1 MPFPVRRATGKALLF
16 VPRHQKKEGKR
27 FVMEEQAEKQL
38 FETMPV
44 PRAVATLAIPTVISQ
59 VVTMIYNL
67 ADTFF
72 IDQIGNPYMVAA
84 VSLVSPWFNL
94 LTALGNLFGLG
105 GSSLIS
111 RLLGAK
117 HPEDIKHV
125 ASFSVWGGAAV
136 TLVFSLA
143 TYLARAPL
151 LHFLGASPDTY
162 GYAESYLLWVV
173 VLGGVPTMV
182 SLTLG
187 HLLRSE
193 GHARQASAGMMFGGV
208 LNVVLDPVFIFLFH
222 LDVAGAAMAT
232 ALSNAASV
240 AFFVIQYIRL
250 KEKTAVSL
258 NPRFFTFR
266 FIGPVFS
273 VGLAS
278 ALATALGNA
287 SNMVMVRLASG
298 YGDIPVAAY
307 GIVKRID
314 QFPLNVSMGLCQGF
328 MPLVGYNFAARNYQ
342 RMRRVTVFSWKT
354 ALVMSA
360 CFVACFAVFAPQ
372 ILHLFIPEEQT
383 STLGAS
389 FLRIACLAVS
399 LTSVNFLIS
408 YTLQAM
414 GKGVQSAVL
423 TFSRQGLLNIPL
435 LILMNAVFGL
445 YGMIWTQLV
454 VEILMLPVSLGMY
467 AHTWKGL
474 KQPGG
479 AG

>member
-1 MPFPVRRATGKALLF
+1 
-16 VPRHQKKEGKR
+16 
-27 FVMEEQAEKQL
+27 MEEQSEKYL
-38 FETMPV
+38 FEEMPV

-72 IDQIGNPYMVAA
+72 IGQIGDPLMVAA

-111 RLLGAK
+111 RLLGAQNQK
-117 HPEDIKHV
+117 DVKYV
-125 ASFSVWGGAAV
+125 AAFSVWGGAAATV
-136 TLVFSLA
+136 IFSLA
-143 TYLARAPL
+143 TYLFRGPL
-151 LHFLGASPDTY
+151 LAFLGASPDTY
-162 GYAESYLLWVV
+162 SYAENYLVWVV

-193 GHARQASAGMMFGGV
+193 GHARQASAGMMFGGI
-208 LNVVLDPVFIFLFH
+208 LNVVLDPVLIFGLH
-222 LDVAGAAMAT
+222 MEVAGAAIAT
-232 ALSNAASV
+232 AFSNAVSV
-240 AFFVIQYIRL
+240 VFFVACYLRL
-250 KEKTAVSL
+250 GEKTAVSL
-258 NPRFFTFR
+258 NPVYFTFR
-266 FIGPVFS
+266 FIRQIFS

-328 MPLVGYNFAARNYQ
+328 MPLVGYNFASQNYQ
-342 RMRRVTVFSWKT
+342 RMRKVSTFSWKV
-354 ALVMSA
+354 ALILSA
-360 CFVACFAVFAPQ
+360 CFIACFAIFAPQ
-372 ILHLFIPEEQT
+372 LLHLFIPEEET
-383 STLGAS
+383 STLGAA
-389 FLRIACLAVS
+389 FLRIACLAVP

-414 GKGVQSAVL
+414 GKGAQSAAL

-435 LILMNAVFGL
+435 LMVMNLVFGL

-454 VEILMLPVSLGMY
+454 VEVIMLPVSLGMY
-467 AHTWKGL
+467 LHTFRRLESGG
-474 KQPGG
+474 KQDP
-479 AG
+479 

>member
-1 MPFPVRRATGKALLF
+1 
-16 VPRHQKKEGKR
+16 
-27 FVMEEQAEKQL
+27 MEEQSEKYL
-38 FETMPV
+38 FEEMPV
-44 PRAVATLAIPTVISQ
+44 PRAVATLAIPTIISQ

-72 IDQIGNPYMVAA
+72 IGQIGDPAMVAA

-94 LTALGNLFGLG
+94 LTAIGNLFGLG

-111 RLLGAK
+111 RMLGVK
-117 HPEDIKHV
+117 NHGDIKHV
-125 ASFSVWGGAAV
+125 AVFSVWGGGAF
-136 TLVFSLA
+136 TLVFSVL
-143 TYLARAPL
+143 TYLARRPL
-151 LHFLGASPDTY
+151 LNFLGASPDTFR
-162 GYAESYLLWVV
+162 YAESYLFWVV

-182 SLTLG
+182 SLALG

-193 GHARQASAGMMFGGV
+193 GHARQASAGMMFGGI
-208 LNVVLDPVFIFLFH
+208 LNVVLDPILIFGFH
-222 LDVAGAAMAT
+222 MDVAGAAIAT
-232 ALSNAASV
+232 AFSNAASV
-240 AFFVIQYIRL
+240 VFFVVQYFRL
-250 KEKTAVSL
+250 GDRTDVSL
-258 NPRFFTFR
+258 HPKYFTFR
-266 FIGPVFS
+266 FVRQVFS

-328 MPLVGYNFAARNYQ
+328 MPLVGYNYAAKKYK
-342 RMRRVTVFSWKT
+342 RMRSVSFFSWK
-354 ALVMSA
+354 AAIVMSA
-360 CFVACFAVFAPQ
+360 CFIACFAAFAPQ

-383 STLGAS
+383 STLGAQ
-389 FLRIACLAVS
+389 FLRIACLAVP

-414 GKGVQSAVL
+414 GKGVQSAAL

-435 LILMNAVFGL
+435 LILMNLTVGL
-445 YGMIWTQLV
+445 YGMIWPQLV
-454 VEILMLPVSLGMY
+454 VEVIMLPVSLGMY
-467 AHTWKGL
+467 MVTFRKL
-474 KQPGG
+474 KEGNRS
-479 AG
+479 A

>member
-1 MPFPVRRATGKALLF
+1 
-16 VPRHQKKEGKR
+16 
-27 FVMEEQAEKQL
+27 MEEKSERYL
-38 FETMPV
+38 FEEMPV
-44 PRAVATLAIPTVISQ
+44 GRAVATLSIPTIISQ

-72 IDQIGNPYMVAA
+72 IGQIGDPLMVAA

-111 RLLGAK
+111 RMMGAQNRR
-117 HPEDIKHV
+117 DIKYV
-125 ASFSVWGGAAV
+125 SAFSIWGGAVV
-136 TLVFSLA
+136 TLAFSLA
-143 TYLARAPL
+143 TYFVRTPL
-151 LHFLGASPDTY
+151 LNFLGASPDTY
-162 GYAESYLLWVV
+162 GYAEDYLLWVV

-182 SLTLG
+182 SLALG

-193 GHARQASAGMMFGGV
+193 DHARQASAGMMFGGI
-208 LNVVLDPVFIFLFH
+208 LNVALDPVCIFLFH

-240 AFFVIQYIRL
+240 VFFLISYRRL
-250 KEKTAVSL
+250 GRKTAVSL
-258 NPRFFTFR
+258 HPRYFTFR
-266 FIGPVFS
+266 FTKPVFS

-287 SNMVMVRLASG
+287 SNMVMVHLASG

-328 MPLVGYNFAARNYQ
+328 MPLVGYNYASKDYR
-342 RMRRVTVFSWKT
+342 RMRRVSTFSWKV
-354 ALVMSA
+354 ALVLSVG
-360 CFVACFAVFAPQ
+360 FVVYFAAFAPQ
-372 ILHLFIPEEQT
+372 ILHLFIPEDET
-383 STLGAS
+383 STLGAA
-389 FLRIACLAVS
+389 FLRIACLAVP

-414 GKGVQSAVL
+414 GKGTQSAVL

-435 LILMNAVFGL
+435 LIVMNLIFGL

-454 VEILMLPVSLGMY
+454 VEVIMLPVSLGLY
-467 AHTWKGL
+467 TYTFHRL
-474 KQPGG
+474 KSGS
-479 AG
+479 

>member
-1 MPFPVRRATGKALLF
+1 MTKLSE
-16 VPRHQKKEGKR
+16 KE
-27 FVMEEQAEKQL
+27 L
-38 FETMPV
+38 FETASV
-44 PRAVATLAIPTVISQ
+44 PRAVATLAIPTIISQ

-72 IDQIGNPYMVAA
+72 IGQIGNPYMVAA

-117 HPEDIKHV
+117 KEKDIKYV
-125 ASFSVWGGAAV
+125 SAFSVWGGAAV
-136 TLVFSLA
+136 TLLFSIG
-143 TYLARAPL
+143 TYLARRPL
-151 LHFLGASPDTY
+151 LTFLGTSPDTY
-162 GYAESYLLWVV
+162 GFAESYLFWVV

-193 GHARQASAGMMFGGV
+193 GHARPASAGMMLGGI
-208 LNVVLDPVFIFLFH
+208 LNVVVDPVLIFGF
-222 LDVAGAAMAT
+222 DMGVAGAAIAT
-232 ALSNAASV
+232 AFSNAASV
-240 AFFVIQYIRL
+240 VFFVIQYIRL
-250 KEKTAVSL
+250 GKRSAVSL
-258 NPRFFTFR
+258 HPRYFTFR
-266 FIGPVFS
+266 FVGQIFS

-287 SNMVMVRLASG
+287 SNMVIVRLASG

-314 QFPLNVSMGLCQGF
+314 QVPLNVSMGLCQGF
-328 MPLVGYNFAARNYQ
+328 MPLVGYNYASGDYR
-342 RMRRVTVFSWKT
+342 RMRAVSFFSWKT

-360 CFVACFAVFAPQ
+360 CFVACFAIFAPQ
-372 ILHLFIPEEQT
+372 ILHLFIPEAET
-383 STLGAS
+383 SALGAS
-389 FLRIACLAVS
+389 FLRIACLAVP

-414 GKGVQSAVL
+414 GKGVQSATL
-423 TFSRQGLLNIPL
+423 TFGRQGLLNIPL
-435 LILMNAVFGL
+435 LILMNLVVGL

-454 VEILMLPVSLGMY
+454 VEVIMLPVSLGMY
-467 AHTWKGL
+467 LLTWKRL
-474 KQPGG
+474 RTP
-479 AG
+479 AGKTAGK